1 MEGFWFTGE
10 SGVWKRTYVSVVFLL
25 ISHWCRHQCHAC
37 SGLPAEKCRWWR
49 ASDPSGGRW
58 WWVQSSHVS
67 ARAKPSYLS
76 TWTTASKQAQVY
88 QTCLGCPWFY
98 GTYSV
103 MDIIVPIF
111 GDILQTKKKRNS
123 TGIRL
128 KNVFWNYIFN
138 CFAVE
143 SDLNKR
149 FCSLLSTGC
158 TKRGNNLVVEGHMKI
173 DGIVNFN
180 T

>member
-1 MEGFWFTGE
+1 MVGSKLTRFCKSKTI
-10 SGVWKRTYVSVVFLL
+10 VF
-25 ISHWCRHQCHAC
+25 
-37 SGLPAEKCRWWR
+37 EYM
-49 ASDPSGGRW
+49 D
-58 WWVQSSHVS
+58 
-67 ARAKPSYLS
+67 
-76 TWTTASKQAQVY
+76 
-88 QTCLGCPWFY
+88 
-98 GTYSV
+98 YSV
-103 MDIIVPIF
+103 KTGTGLSDMF
-111 GDILQTKKKRNS
+111 RLSLILRNIQCNGHNCPNFWRYSTDKKKRNS